1 MTLKKQKTIPF
12 GLLKVR
18 LTLNNLFITLTDIN
32 GNVLIVKH
40 AGLLN
45 FQGSKKKTP
54 YVGGLVVKN
63 LIHSL
68 NNSNFKIRALKIQI
82 IGFLQNSITNNIIKQ
97 LQTLSLSN
105 LIYIEYINKYA
116 HNGLRAKKKRRL

>member
-1 MTLKKQKTIPF
+1 MTLKKKETLNF
-12 GLLKVR
+12 GLLKIR

-54 YVGGLVVKN
+54 YVGGLVLKN
-63 LIHSL
+63 LIQTL
-68 NNSNFKIRALKIQI
+68 ANSDFKIKALKVQI

-97 LQTLSLSN
+97 LQTLSISN